1 MGIIL
6 HPVSTRPPSILF
18 FCFWVLLWKTDKERA
33 RQLLWPARLRIALG
47 AARGLE
53 YMHRGATPPVI
64 HRDIKTTNIL
74 LDDTLEAKVAD
85 FGLSRLAEQGSLE
98 QRMNFTHVT
107 TGVKGTPGE
116 EAGWEW
122 SGGREGWMDG

>member
-1 MGIIL
+1 M
-6 HPVSTRPPSILF
+6 
-18 FCFWVLLWKTDKERA
+18 WETDKERA

-53 YMHRGATPPVI
+53 YLHRGATPPVI

-74 LDDTLEAKVAD
+74 LDHTLEAKVAD

-116 EAGWEW
+116 GAG
-122 SGGREGWMDG
+122 